1 MLAHFVAVAVVA
13 GGGGLAVGGNA
24 GVSLSRRQVFLFSLS
39 GLILFAGLRGGHCIQ
54 RLPAD
59 GVMIA
64 SGQFEM
70 EEEDN
75 VGEDRGGG

>member
-1 MLAHFVAVAVVA
+1 MPTGSFRRCCCS
-13 GGGGLAVGGNA
+13 GGGGLAIGGNA
-24 GVSLSRRQVFLFSLS
+24 GDSLSRRQVFLFCLS
-39 GLILFAGLRGGHCIQ
+39 GLVLFAGLRRGHCIQ

-70 EEEDN
+70 EEDN